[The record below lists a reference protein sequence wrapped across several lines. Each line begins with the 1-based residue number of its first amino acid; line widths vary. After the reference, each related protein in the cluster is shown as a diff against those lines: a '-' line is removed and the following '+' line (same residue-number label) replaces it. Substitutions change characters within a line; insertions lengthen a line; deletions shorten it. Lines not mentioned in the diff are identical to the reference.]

1 MNTKERETRL
11 AALKEATK
19 DFQDAVE
26 TLRNSSDPKDREV
39 AEQMLKRA
47 GYKKDDNGVFTP
59 PSHPDSPDH
68 SPKPENQQE

>member
-47 GYKKDDNGVFTP
+47 GYTKDDNGVFTP